1 MKKILFLTDFSEAAN
16 SAFIYALSTAHK
28 IKAEIHILHIVH
40 IFSSFDSENEFID
53 TNRSTGANQES
64 IDWSHLINKAEEL
77 KEIADQNG
85 GVNVP
90 LFFHLEKGKILNTI
104 QAYIS
109 ENKIDVAIMGTSGV
123 DMASKKLADSKT
135 ANIIKH
141 SNIPILTIPAQ
152 AKFNSIRNFTASV
165 MLKKNERGII
175 RRLIKNAQV
184 YGYSF
189 NCVHVVEP
197 KEDVPDIE
205 KKSKQWLAYIGY
217 KDLPLTLIK
226 SNITNGLR
234 EFVQKNN
241 VQILGLLHQ
250 NLPFYERLLKI
261 NQDKHILLNSNTALL
276 VYNQDRN

>member
-16 SAFIYALSTAHK
+16 SAFIYALSAAHK

-40 IFSSFDSENEFID
+40 IIESFDSENEFID
-53 TNRSTGANQES
+53 TNRSTKRNQES
-64 IDWSHLINKAEEL
+64 IDWPHLIDKAEEL
-77 KEIADQNG
+77 KEIANQNNSG
-85 GVNVP
+85 NVR

-104 QAYIS
+104 QTYIS

-123 DMASKKLADSKT
+123 DMVSKKLADSNT

-141 SNIPILTIPAQ
+141 SNIPILAIPAQ

-175 RRLIKNAQV
+175 RRLIKNAKV

-189 NCVHVVEP
+189 NCVHLVES
-197 KEDVPDIE
+197 KEDMPDIE
-205 KKSKQWLAYIGY
+205 KESKQWLADIGD
-217 KDLPLTLIK
+217 KNLPLTLIENN
-226 SNITNGLR
+226 NITNGLR

-261 NQDKHILLNSNTALL
+261 NQDKHILLNSSTALL
-276 VYNQDRN
+276 VYNQDS